1 MGRIGYYLARNNFR
15 NGTAS
20 NVMADEG
27 RYIPLEE
34 LDEETRREVIKT
46 RRVIKLVGLISVSL
60 IVLMAVFTFIA
71 VLLAYG
77 D

>member
-1 MGRIGYYLARNNFR
+1 M
-15 NGTAS
+15 S
-20 NVMADEG
+20 DVMAEEG

-46 RRVIKLVGLISVSL
+46 RRFIKLVGLVSIGL
-60 IVLMAVFTFIA
+60 IVLMTLLTIVA
-71 VLLAYG
+71 VLIAYG

>member
-1 MGRIGYYLARNNFR
+1 MTEGE
-15 NGTAS
+15 
-20 NVMADEG
+20 DEV

-46 RRVIKLVGLISVSL
+46 KRVIYAVGYVSIGI
-60 IVLMAVFTFIA
+60 IVLMMVLTIVAVALT
-71 VLLAYG
+71 YG

>member
-1 MGRIGYYLARNNFR
+1 M
-15 NGTAS
+15 T
-20 NVMADEG
+20 DEG

-46 RRVIKLVGLISVSL
+46 RRVIRLVGLVSIGI
-60 IVLMAVFTFIA
+60 IVMMIVFMIVA
-71 VLLAYG
+71 VLLVYG